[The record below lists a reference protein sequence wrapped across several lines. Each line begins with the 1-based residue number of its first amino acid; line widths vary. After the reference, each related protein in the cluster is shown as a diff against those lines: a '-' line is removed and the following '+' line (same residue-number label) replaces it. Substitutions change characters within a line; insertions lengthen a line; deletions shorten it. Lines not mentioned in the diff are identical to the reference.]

1 MNHKERAGN
10 EMKFLRKLE
19 RNFGKYAVPNLMYY
33 IILMYGAG
41 IVIDLVMPGLYYQYL
56 CLDAAAILRG
66 QVWRLVTFL
75 ICPPSSGIFFNLIAM
90 FLYYSLGTTLERVW
104 GTFRFN
110 LYFFSGILFHI
121 IAAFVIY
128 FLMGVSVPL
137 TPFYLNNS
145 LFLAFAATFPQM
157 QFYLYGLLPIRAYW
171 LGIFIGAEFLYEFLF
186 GGLIAR
192 SCIGLALLNFVIF
205 FMMTRNYS
213 KISPREI
220 KRKQKFKSDMKTA
233 QAEKIRL
240 THHKCAVCG
249 RTEKDDPNLEF
260 RYCSKCEGNLEYCMD
275 CLLYTSGTS
284 GQNDA
289 AAVVFL

>member
-1 MNHKERAGN
+1 
-10 EMKFLRKLE
+10 MKFLRKLE
-19 RNFGKYAVPNLMYY
+19 RHFGKYAVPNLMYY

-192 SCIGLALLNFVIF
+192 ICIGLALLNFVIF

-275 CLLYTSGTS
+275 HLYTHKHVTKE
-284 GQNDA
+284 D
-289 AAVVFL
+289 LE

>member
-1 MNHKERAGN
+1 
-10 EMKFLRKLE
+10 MKFLRKLE

-186 GGLIAR
+186 GGLIAG

-275 CLLYTSGTS
+275 HLYTHKHVTKE
-284 GQNDA
+284 D
-289 AAVVFL
+289 LE

>member
-56 CLDAAAILRG
+56 CLDAAAVLRG

-275 CLLYTSGTS
+275 HLYTHKHVTKE
-284 GQNDA
+284 D
-289 AAVVFL
+289 LE

>member
-41 IVIDLVMPGLYYQYL
+41 IVIALVMPGLYYQYL

-275 CLLYTSGTS
+275 HLYTHKHVTKE
-284 GQNDA
+284 D
-289 AAVVFL
+289 LE

>member
-1 MNHKERAGN
+1 
-10 EMKFLRKLE
+10 MKFLRKLE
-19 RNFGKYAVPNLMYY
+19 RDFGKYAVPNLMYY

-192 SCIGLALLNFVIF
+192 ICIGLALLNFVIF

-220 KRKQKFKSDMKTA
+220 KRKQKFKLDMKTA

-275 CLLYTSGTS
+275 HLYTHKHVTKE
-284 GQNDA
+284 D
-289 AAVVFL
+289 LE

>member
-1 MNHKERAGN
+1 MNNKERAGN

-19 RNFGKYAVPNLMYY
+19 RKFGKYAIPNLMYY

-41 IVIDLVMPGLYYQYL
+41 IVIDLAAPGLYYQYF

-75 ICPPSSGIFFNLIAM
+75 ICPPSAGIFFNLIAM

-121 IAAFVIY
+121 IAAFAIY

-192 SCIGLALLNFVIF
+192 SCVGLAMLNFVIF
-205 FMMTRNYS
+205 FLMTRNYN
-213 KISPREI
+213 KINPKEI

-233 QAEKIRL
+233 QAEKIKL

-275 CLLYTSGTS
+275 HLYTHKHVTKE
-284 GQNDA
+284 D
-289 AAVVFL
+289 LE

>member
-1 MNHKERAGN
+1 
-10 EMKFLRKLE
+10 MKFLRKLE

-56 CLDAAAILRG
+56 CLDVAAILRG

-275 CLLYTSGTS
+275 HLYTHKHVTKE
-284 GQNDA
+284 D
-289 AAVVFL
+289 LE

>member
-1 MNHKERAGN
+1 
-10 EMKFLRKLE
+10 MKFLRKLE

-213 KISPREI
+213 TISPREI

-275 CLLYTSGTS
+275 HLYTHKHVTKE
-284 GQNDA
+284 D
-289 AAVVFL
+289 LE

>member
-1 MNHKERAGN
+1 MNNKERAGN

-19 RNFGKYAVPNLMYY
+19 RKFGKYAIPNLMYY

-41 IVIDLVMPGLYYQYL
+41 IVIDLAAPGLYYQYF

-75 ICPPSSGIFFNLIAM
+75 ICPPSAGIFFNLIAM

-192 SCIGLALLNFVIF
+192 ICVGLAMLNFVIF
-205 FMMTRNYS
+205 FLMTRNYN
-213 KISPREI
+213 KINPKEI

-233 QAEKIRL
+233 QAEKIKL

-275 CLLYTSGTS
+275 HLYTHKHVTKE
-284 GQNDA
+284 D
-289 AAVVFL
+289 LE

>member
-1 MNHKERAGN
+1 
-10 EMKFLRKLE
+10 MKFLRKLE

-205 FMMTRNYS
+205 FMMTRNHS

-275 CLLYTSGTS
+275 HLYTHKHVTKE
-284 GQNDA
+284 D
-289 AAVVFL
+289 LE

>member
-157 QFYLYGLLPIRAYW
+157 QFYLYGLLPIRAYG

-275 CLLYTSGTS
+275 HLYTHKHVT
-284 GQNDA
+284 QEE
-289 AAVVFL
+289 LE

>member
-1 MNHKERAGN
+1 
-10 EMKFLRKLE
+10 MKFLRKLE

-192 SCIGLALLNFVIF
+192 ICIGLALLNFVIF

-260 RYCSKCEGNLEYCMD
+260 RYCSKCEGNLEYCID
-275 CLLYTSGTS
+275 HLYTHKHVTKE
-284 GQNDA
+284 D
-289 AAVVFL
+289 LE

>member
-1 MNHKERAGN
+1 
-10 EMKFLRKLE
+10 MKFLRTLE
-19 RNFGKYAVPNLMYY
+19 RKFGKYTIPNLMYY

-56 CLDAAAILRG
+56 CLDAAAILKG

-75 ICPPSSGIFFNLIAM
+75 VCPPSAGIFFNLIAM

-128 FLMGVSVPL
+128 FLTGVSVPL

-192 SCIGLALLNFVIF
+192 ICIGLAMLNFIIF

-213 KISPREI
+213 KISPKEI
-220 KRKQKFKSDMKTA
+220 KRKQKFKSDMQTA

-275 CLLYTSGTS
+275 HLYTHKHVTKE
-284 GQNDA
+284 D
-289 AAVVFL
+289 LE